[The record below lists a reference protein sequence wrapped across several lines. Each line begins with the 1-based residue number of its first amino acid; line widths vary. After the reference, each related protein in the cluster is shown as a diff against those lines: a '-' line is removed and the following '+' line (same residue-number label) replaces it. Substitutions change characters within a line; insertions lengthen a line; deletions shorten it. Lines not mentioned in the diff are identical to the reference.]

1 MKPAGAPCVC
11 LCTRARVC
19 EYMCVCV
26 RTNEIPSSPRCPHH
40 SSPPS
45 LQGVPGIPLPGNK
58 THPPPGPPI
67 CHVRA
72 YLCACTSGGGVGWG
86 GARASLFR
94 ESAKE
99 TVEKYHN
106 KSVLEG
112 EAAVLLFRWLIYGRR
127 GLHIKT
133 VCETSS
139 VDTN

>member
-40 SSPPS
+40 SSLPC

-58 THPPPGPPI
+58 THPPGAS
-67 CHVRA
+67 HLSRVRISVRL
-72 YLCACTSGGGVGWG
+72 YVGGWGG

-94 ESAKE
+94 ASAKE

-112 EAAVLLFRWLIYGRR
+112 EAAVVLFRWLIYGRR
-127 GLHIKT
+127 GLHIKIKT
-133 VCETSS
+133 LSLRNIVG
-139 VDTN
+139 

>member
-1 MKPAGAPCVC
+1 MCVSVHARTC
-11 LCTRARVC
+11 MRVYVRVC
-19 EYMCVCV
+19 AHK
-26 RTNEIPSSPRCPHH
+26 RNPFLSTLPSSFL
-40 SSPPS
+40 STLSPGGPWDPS
-45 LQGVPGIPLPGNK
+45 AWKQNP
-58 THPPPGPPI
+58 PPPGPPI

-112 EAAVLLFRWLIYGRR
+112 EAAVLLFGWLIYGRR
-127 GLHIKT
+127 GFHFKT
-133 VCETSS
+133 VCK
-139 VDTN
+139 NIFG

>member
-11 LCTRARVC
+11 LCTRACVC
-19 EYMCVCV
+19 ECMCVCV

-40 SSPPS
+40 SSLPC

-58 THPPPGPPI
+58 THPPRAS
-67 CHVRA
+67 HLSRARVSVRL
-72 YLCACTSGGGVGWG
+72 YVGGGVGWG
-86 GARASLFR
+86 RARASLFR
-94 ESAKE
+94 ASAKE
-99 TVEKYHN
+99 TVKKYHN

-112 EAAVLLFRWLIYGRR
+112 EAAVVLFRWLIYGRR

-133 VCETSS
+133 VCQTSS